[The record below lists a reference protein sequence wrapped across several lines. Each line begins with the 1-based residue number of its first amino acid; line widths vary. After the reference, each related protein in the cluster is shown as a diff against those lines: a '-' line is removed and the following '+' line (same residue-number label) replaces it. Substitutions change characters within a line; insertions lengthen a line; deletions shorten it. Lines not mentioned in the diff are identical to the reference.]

1 MIYKFK
7 IFFFIILFFYYGLLP
22 AKSNEN
28 KILFKINNEII
39 TTVDLIN
46 EIKYL
51 KMFNK
56 KLDDIEQEK
65 LYELS
70 KNSIIRNKLKKIE
83 LSKHLEKIEIE
94 KKYLDNIISNF
105 YKKNNFENLQ
115 SFKNFV
121 LENNLTISFIEQ
133 KITIES
139 IWNQFIFQKYINDV
153 KIDREE
159 IRKNIIKNN
168 FQNEYLISEI
178 VFNLK
183 TDENLKEKF
192 KIIKNDIDNKSF
204 ETAAFIHSISDT
216 ANQSGKVG
224 WIKENSLNPKIKLSV
239 SKIQK
244 GSYTDPIV
252 VPGGF
257 VILKINDKKI
267 VKVADNVENEIE
279 LIVKTK
285 TQEQLNQFSNI
296 YLNKIQKNTIINA
309 S

>member
-239 SKIQK
+239 SKIKK